1 MSFYLYLYWIIL
13 HNKNKKVVDMI
24 KKYVMTHADKF
35 KNSIPI
41 YHLISILGFISFN
54 AFRDE
59 INLGSVLLL
68 LIGEIIVLKL
78 MTILSSN

>member
-1 MSFYLYLYWIIL
+1 
-13 HNKNKKVVDMI
+13 MI
-24 KKYVMTHADKF
+24 KKYVITHANIF
-35 KNSIPI
+35 RNIIPI
-41 YHLISILGFISFN
+41 YHLISILFFILFN